1 MRYIFLLTFIV
12 STNLFAQTEVTQDWN
27 AFAQGFDMTAY
38 QGGQF
43 RLKAFVKVENGSK
56 LTNARLWAR
65 VDKKKG
71 TGFFDNMHKR
81 PIVEN
86 VWKEYLIEGDIDK
99 KAVKLFIGGLYFGT
113 GKYFYDNFSLEVKVK
128 NSDWK
133 PLQVINGDFEKDTS
147 IDDWK
152 SFYKVKGFE
161 SSLIPENSSGG
172 RKCLLVDGTARQSSG
187 KFVEVNG
194 ISVYYETVGT
204 GDTLLLLHGNSQSIS
219 SFNKQ
224 IPELSKHFHV
234 IAMDS
239 RGQGNSSNN
248 GSKFTYELMAEDVNE
263 FMDKLQLKNVNVLG
277 WSDGGNIGLILSMK
291 HPDKVKKLATM
302 GANLFND
309 NTSVVE
315 KINSDLKKQRKTYVE
330 KDADGNKFQIEMIDL
345 LLNEP
350 KINPDELRA
359 IRCKTLV
366 MAGSKDVIK
375 EGHTKLIASKIE
387 KSRLVIFDKGTHFE
401 PWEKPERFNK
411 TVIDFFKER

>member
-1 MRYIFLLTFIV
+1 MRYTFLLTFIV

-43 RLKAFVKVENGSK
+43 RLKAFVKVENASK
-56 LTNARLWAR
+56 LTNGRIWAR

-71 TGFFDNMHKR
+71 TAFFDNMNKR
-81 PIVEN
+81 PITEN
-86 VWKEYLIEGDIDK
+86 LWKEYSIEGDIDK
-99 KAVKLFIGGLYFGT
+99 KAIKLFIGGLYFGT
-113 GKYFYDNFSLEVKVK
+113 GKYFYDNFSLEVKV
-128 NSDWK
+128 NGGDWK
-133 PLQVINGDFEKDTS
+133 KLQVINGDFEQDTFK
-147 IDDWK
+147 DDWK
-152 SFYKVKGFE
+152 SFYTVKGFE
-161 SSLIPENSSGG
+161 SSLISENSNGG
-172 RKCLLVDGTARQSSG
+172 AKCLFVDGTARQSSG

-194 ISVYYETVGT
+194 INVYYETVGT
-204 GDTLLLLHGNSQSIS
+204 GDTLLLLHGNSQSVS

-224 IPELSKHFHV
+224 IPEFSKYFHV

-263 FMDKLQLKNVNVLG
+263 FLDKLQLKNVNVLG

-291 HPDKVKKLATM
+291 YPDKVKKLATM

-315 KINSDLKKQRKTYVE
+315 KINSDLRKQRKTYVE
-330 KDADGNKFQIEMIDL
+330 KDAEGNKFQIEMIDL

-350 KINPDELRA
+350 KINPDELKT
-359 IRCKTLV
+359 IRCKTLI

-387 KSRLVIFDKGTHFE
+387 RSRLVIFDKGTHFE

-411 TVIDFFKER
+411 TVIEFFNEK